1 MKFVA
6 LNRFSS
12 QKVELVFVEDCK
24 NISVVIVCDGV
35 KLVGDYQISDSLIP
49 PLEIG
54 VDQNELRDH
63 LLSIDGF
70 KGLTPDRVNDLL
82 DSLPELIYALLP
94 SYDKGEVDKSVVD
107 RYSDAWVLY
116 MKDYKSGEFEFK

>member
-24 NISVVIVCDGV
+24 NISIVIVCDGV
-35 KLVGDYQISDSLIP
+35 KLVGDYLISDSLIP
-49 PLEIG
+49 PLEMG
-54 VDQNELRDH
+54 VDQNELVDSI
-63 LLSIDGF
+63 LSVDGF
-70 KGLTPDRVNDLL
+70 KGLDQSRVNELL
-82 DSLPELIYALLP
+82 YYLPELIYALLP
-94 SYDKGEVDKSVVD
+94 SYDKGEVDKSVID
-107 RYSDAWVLY
+107 RYDAWVLH